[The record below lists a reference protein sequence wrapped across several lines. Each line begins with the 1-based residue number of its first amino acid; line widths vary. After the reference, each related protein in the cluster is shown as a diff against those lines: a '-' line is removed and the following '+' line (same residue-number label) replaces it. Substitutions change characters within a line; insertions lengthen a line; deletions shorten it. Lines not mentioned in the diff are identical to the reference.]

1 MMDIQS
7 DPQDHHYRKNSGGMA
22 AEYGFTDQ
30 QLEMLQELLE
40 ERELLADLI
49 GSLMNVTADARRFY

>member
-1 MMDIQS
+1 
-7 DPQDHHYRKNSGGMA
+7 MA

-40 ERELLADLI
+40 EREMLADLI
-49 GSLMNVTADARRFY
+49 GSLMNVTADA